1 MPPSRI
7 KVSCACATSHIQAM
21 RICTHAATQRE
32 GEADGERDAEGGSRS
47 SSLNIPSRKRVPS
60 CAHAHSPT
68 RALRATAARDR
79 KLRQKVLS
87 LRDKMSAPANV
98 SAMKKVVHQ
107 LRLEASHNRVK
118 VSQAAA
124 DLKQFC
130 LQNAQ
135 HDPLLTGVSSSTNPF
150 RPQKVCSFL

>member
-1 MPPSRI
+1 MTSLEHPVTSPVIPNQRHSGLQHKFFPLVPVYMQDVALCITTCHPMPLFQASQSFLDAFCSKHPSPPDRNQDPNML
-7 KVSCACATSHIQAM
+7 A
-21 RICTHAATQRE
+21 R
-32 GEADGERDAEGGSRS
+32 GE
-47 SSLNIPSRKRVPS
+47 L
-60 CAHAHSPT
+60 
-68 RALRATAARDR
+68 
-79 KLRQKVLS
+79 
-87 LRDKMSAPANV
+87 
-98 SAMKKVVHQ
+98 
-107 LRLEASHNRVK
+107 

>member
-1 MPPSRI
+1 DPGAANFRE
-7 KVSCACATSHIQAM
+7 VAT
-21 RICTHAATQRE
+21 R
-32 GEADGERDAEGGSRS
+32 
-47 SSLNIPSRKRVPS
+47 
-60 CAHAHSPT
+60 
-68 RALRATAARDR
+68 
-79 KLRQKVLS
+79 
-87 LRDKMSAPANV
+87 
-98 SAMKKVVHQ
+98 
-107 LRLEASHNRVK
+107 

>member
-1 MPPSRI
+1 METSPPGTECTELLRGRG
-7 KVSCACATSHIQAM
+7 QAGPG
-21 RICTHAATQRE
+21 A
-32 GEADGERDAEGGSRS
+32 
-47 SSLNIPSRKRVPS
+47 
-60 CAHAHSPT
+60 
-68 RALRATAARDR
+68 
-79 KLRQKVLS
+79 
-87 LRDKMSAPANV
+87 
-98 SAMKKVVHQ
+98 
-107 LRLEASHNRVK
+107 

>member
-1 MPPSRI
+1 
-7 KVSCACATSHIQAM
+7 
-21 RICTHAATQRE
+21 
-32 GEADGERDAEGGSRS
+32 RS
-47 SSLNIPSRKRVPS
+47 YSKSKTKKSRK
-60 CAHAHSPT
+60 
-68 RALRATAARDR
+68 ARQRIFHCSDFR
-79 KLRQKVLS
+79 
-87 LRDKMSAPANV
+87 
-98 SAMKKVVHQ
+98 
-107 LRLEASHNRVK
+107 K

>member
-1 MPPSRI
+1 MS
-7 KVSCACATSHIQAM
+7 
-21 RICTHAATQRE
+21 
-32 GEADGERDAEGGSRS
+32 GSS
-47 SSLNIPSRKRVPS
+47 
-60 CAHAHSPT
+60 
-68 RALRATAARDR
+68 
-79 KLRQKVLS
+79 
-87 LRDKMSAPANV
+87 NV
-98 SAMKKVVHQ
+98 AAMKKVVQQ
-107 LRLEASHNRVK
+107 LRLEAS

>member
-1 MPPSRI
+1 HSTITQINTTSRI
-7 KVSCACATSHIQAM
+7 IT
-21 RICTHAATQRE
+21 
-32 GEADGERDAEGGSRS
+32 
-47 SSLNIPSRKRVPS
+47 L
-60 CAHAHSPT
+60 
-68 RALRATAARDR
+68 
-79 KLRQKVLS
+79 LS
-87 LRDKMSAPANV
+87 LELKILI
-98 SAMKKVVHQ
+98 Q
-107 LRLEASHNRVK
+107 W

>member
-1 MPPSRI
+1 MRVKGGAAGQRTGNLETKFRAPPLASRPCCLAPPTDDPPTHNLLI
-7 KVSCACATSHIQAM
+7 GQALAYAM
-21 RICTHAATQRE
+21 S
-32 GEADGERDAEGGSRS
+32 GS
-47 SSLNIPSRKRVPS
+47 SSV
-60 CAHAHSPT
+60 T
-68 RALRATAARDR
+68 
-79 KLRQKVLS
+79 
-87 LRDKMSAPANV
+87 
-98 SAMKKVVHQ
+98 AMKKVVQQ
-107 LRLEASHNRVK
+107 LRLEAGLNRVK

>member
-1 MPPSRI
+1 
-7 KVSCACATSHIQAM
+7 M
-21 RICTHAATQRE
+21 R
-32 GEADGERDAEGGSRS
+32 AEGGAAGRRTGNSETKFRAPPLASLPRRLAPADPRPATRFRPVCPALARTMSGS
-47 SSLNIPSRKRVPS
+47 SSV
-60 CAHAHSPT
+60 T
-68 RALRATAARDR
+68 
-79 KLRQKVLS
+79 
-87 LRDKMSAPANV
+87 
-98 SAMKKVVHQ
+98 AMKKVVQQ
-107 LRLEASHNRVK
+107 LRLEAGLNRVK

>member
-1 MPPSRI
+1 
-7 KVSCACATSHIQAM
+7 M
-21 RICTHAATQRE
+21 R
-32 GEADGERDAEGGSRS
+32 
-47 SSLNIPSRKRVPS
+47 
-60 CAHAHSPT
+60 
-68 RALRATAARDR
+68 
-79 KLRQKVLS
+79 
-87 LRDKMSAPANV
+87 
-98 SAMKKVVHQ
+98 
-107 LRLEASHNRVK
+107 K

>member
-1 MPPSRI
+1 MTKRL
-7 KVSCACATSHIQAM
+7 
-21 RICTHAATQRE
+21 TQRITVKGLDE
-32 GEADGERDAEGGSRS
+32 RSATMYPQPRGLAQRTHRIAADGPQICHPFQCAVSGS
-47 SSLNIPSRKRVPS
+47 SSI
-60 CAHAHSPT
+60 A
-68 RALRATAARDR
+68 
-79 KLRQKVLS
+79 
-87 LRDKMSAPANV
+87 
-98 SAMKKVVHQ
+98 AMKKVVQQ
-107 LRLEASHNRVK
+107 LRLEAGLDRVK

>member
-1 MPPSRI
+1 MS
-7 KVSCACATSHIQAM
+7 
-21 RICTHAATQRE
+21 
-32 GEADGERDAEGGSRS
+32 GS
-47 SSLNIPSRKRVPS
+47 SSI
-60 CAHAHSPT
+60 
-68 RALRATAARDR
+68 TAR
-79 KLRQKVLS
+79 
-87 LRDKMSAPANV
+87 
-98 SAMKKVVHQ
+98 KKVVQQ
-107 LRLEASHNRVK
+107 LRLEAGPNP

>member
-1 MPPSRI
+1 MS
-7 KVSCACATSHIQAM
+7 
-21 RICTHAATQRE
+21 
-32 GEADGERDAEGGSRS
+32 GS
-47 SSLNIPSRKRVPS
+47 SSV
-60 CAHAHSPT
+60 A
-68 RALRATAARDR
+68 
-79 KLRQKVLS
+79 
-87 LRDKMSAPANV
+87 
-98 SAMKKVVHQ
+98 AMKKVVQQ
-107 LRLEASHNRVK
+107 LRLEASVSRVK